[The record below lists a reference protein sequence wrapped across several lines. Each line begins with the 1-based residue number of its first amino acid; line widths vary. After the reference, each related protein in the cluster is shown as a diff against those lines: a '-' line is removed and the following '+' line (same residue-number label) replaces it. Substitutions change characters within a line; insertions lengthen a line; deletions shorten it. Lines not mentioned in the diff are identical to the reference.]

1 LTRFGALVTFGA
13 WRMRRLRRASDRGD
27 TMVQLRRL
35 ALGAA
40 AALALGST
48 CAAAETPQNTLVM
61 AFQIADLITLDP
73 AEAFEFT
80 GAEYAANVYDRLVTY
95 PVDDVADL
103 RGHVAQS
110 WQIADDGRTYTFKVK
125 DGIAFHSGNPLTAE
139 DAAWSLARVIKLNKT
154 PAFILG
160 QFGFTRDNVEER
172 IRALDERT
180 FTVELDQ
187 AYAPT
192 FFLYCLTATVG
203 SVIDKKL
210 ALEHEQNGDM
220 GHEWLRTASAG
231 SGPFKLRS
239 WKPNES
245 LIIDGNPEYWG
256 GAPGFERVVIRHIAE
271 PSTQM
276 LLLEKGDIDIARNLE
291 ADQIAALRGNAE
303 IVIRAVPKGALYY
316 LGLNQ
321 KNANLAKPEVRQ
333 ALKYLVDY
341 QGIADTILA
350 GSATVHQAFLPEGF
364 LGAIADRP
372 YALDVPRAKALLAA
386 AGLPDGFAVT
396 MDTIN
401 TSPVIDIA
409 QAIQATFAEGGV
421 QLEIRPG
428 DDKQTLT
435 KYRARN
441 HDIYIGRWGPDYQ
454 DPHTNADTFASNPDN
469 RDEARLT
476 GKLAWRN
483 AWEIPEMT
491 AMTAAAA
498 LERDAAQRAR
508 MYEELQREHQASSP
522 FVILFQ
528 DIELIA
534 ERANVQ
540 GMIWGPSFDDN
551 KYWRGHKD

>member
-1 LTRFGALVTFGA
+1 MF
-13 WRMRRLRRASDRGD
+13 
-27 TMVQLRRL
+27 QLRRL
-35 ALGAA
+35 AVGAA
-40 AALALGST
+40 ATLALGAT
-48 CAAAETPQNTLVM
+48 PAAAGTPEDTLVM

-95 PVDDVADL
+95 PIDDVADL
-103 RGHVAQS
+103 RGHVAES
-110 WQIADDGRTYTFKVK
+110 WQIADDGKTYTFKIR
-125 DGIAFHSGNPLTAE
+125 DGVVFHSGNPLTAE
-139 DAAWSLARVIKLNKT
+139 DAAWSLQRVIKLHLT
-154 PAFILG
+154 PSFNLG
-160 QFGFTRDNVEER
+160 QFGFTPDNANKRDPGGRRADLHGRAGQGLRADVLPLLPDRHRRLGDRPEARARARAER
-172 IRALDERT
+172 RHGARMAEDGIGR
-180 FTVELDQ
+180 
-187 AYAPT
+187 
-192 FFLYCLTATVG
+192 
-203 SVIDKKL
+203 
-210 ALEHEQNGDM
+210 
-220 GHEWLRTASAG
+220 

-239 WKPNES
+239 WKPNKS
-245 LIIDGNPEYWG
+245 LMIDGNPGYWG

-271 PSTQM
+271 PATQM

-291 ADQIAALRGNAE
+291 ADQVASLQGNAE
-303 IVIRAVPKGALYY
+303 IVIKEVPKGAIYY

-321 KNANLAKPEVRQ
+321 KNEHLAKPQVRQ

-341 QGIADTILA
+341 QGIADTILE
-350 GSATVHQAFLPEGF
+350 GSATVHQSFLPQGF
-364 LGAIADRP
+364 LGAIGDRP
-372 YALDVPRAKALLAA
+372 FALDVPRAKALLAE
-386 AGLPDGFAVT
+386 AGLADGFLVT
-396 MDTIN
+396 MDAIN

-409 QAIQATFAEGGV
+409 QAIQATFVEAGV

-469 RDEARLT
+469 RDEAKLT

-483 AWEIPEMT
+483 AWDIPEMT
-491 AMTAAAA
+491 AKTAAAV
-498 LERDAAQRAR
+498 LERDAARRRQ
-508 MYEELQREHQASSP
+508 MYEALQREHQPTSP
-522 FVILFQ
+522 FVIMFQ

>member
-1 LTRFGALVTFGA
+1 MF
-13 WRMRRLRRASDRGD
+13 
-27 TMVQLRRL
+27 QLRRL

-40 AALALGST
+40 AALALTGAP
-48 CAAAETPQNTLVM
+48 AAAETPQDALVM

-73 AEAFEFT
+73 AEVFEFT

-103 RGHVAQS
+103 RGHVAES
-110 WQIADDGRTYTFKVK
+110 WQIADDGRTYTFKVR
-125 DGIAFHSGNPLTAE
+125 DGIVFHSGNPLAAE
-139 DAAWSLARVIKLNKT
+139 DAAWSLWRVIKLHKT
-154 PAFILG
+154 PSFILG
-160 QFGFTRDNVEER
+160 QFGFTPDNVEER
-172 IRALDERT
+172 IRAIDDRT

-187 AYAPT
+187 PYAPT

-203 SVIDKKL
+203 SVIDRKR

-256 GAPGFERVVIRHIAE
+256 GAPGFERVIIRHIAE

-291 ADQIAALRGNAE
+291 ADQVASLQGNAE
-303 IVIRAVPKGALYY
+303 IVVKEVPKGALYY

-321 KNANLAKPEVRQ
+321 KNEHLAKPRVRQ

-350 GSATVHQAFLPEGF
+350 GSATVHQAFLPQGF
-364 LGAIADRP
+364 LGAIEDRP

-483 AWEIPEMT
+483 AWDIPQMT
-491 AMTAAAA
+491 AKTAAAV
-498 LERDAAQRAR
+498 LERDAARRAR
-508 MYEELQREHQASSP
+508 MYEELQREHQETSP
-522 FVILFQ
+522 FVIMFQ

-551 KYWRGHKD
+551 RYWRGHKN

>member
-1 LTRFGALVTFGA
+1 MF
-13 WRMRRLRRASDRGD
+13 
-27 TMVQLRRL
+27 QLKRV
-35 ALGAA
+35 ALGAG
-40 AALALGST
+40 AALALATAPLS
-48 CAAAETPQNTLVM
+48 AETPQDSLVM
-61 AFQIADLITLDP
+61 ALQIDDLITLDP
-73 AEAFEFT
+73 AEVFEFT

-95 PVDDVADL
+95 PVDDVEDL
-103 RGHVAQS
+103 RGHVAES
-110 WQIADDGRTYTFKVK
+110 WEIADDGRTYTFTVR
-125 DGIAFHSGNPLTAE
+125 DGIVFHSGNPLTAE
-139 DAAWSLARVIKLNKT
+139 DAAWSLQRVIKLNRT
-154 PAFILG
+154 PSFILT
-160 QFGFTRDNVEER
+160 QFGFTPDNVDER
-172 IRALDERT
+172 IQAVDDRT
-180 FTVELDQ
+180 FTVELDKP
-187 AYAPT
+187 YAPT

-203 SVIDKKL
+203 SVVDKAL
-210 ALEHEQNGDM
+210 ALEHEQNGDL

-245 LIIDGNPEYWG
+245 LVIDGNPEYWG
-256 GAPGFERVVIRHIAE
+256 GAPGFERVVTRHIAE

-291 ADQIAALRGNAE
+291 ADQVASLQGNADV
-303 IVIRAVPKGALYY
+303 VIKEVPKGAIYY

-321 KNANLAKPEVRQ
+321 KHEHLARPEVRK

-350 GSATVHQAFLPEGF
+350 GSATVHQSFLPQGF
-364 LGAIADRP
+364 LGAIADQP
-372 YALDVPRAKALLAA
+372 YALDVERAKALLAE
-386 AGLPDGFAVT
+386 AGLPEGFEVT

-401 TSPVIDIA
+401 TSPVIDIG
-409 QAIQATFAEGGV
+409 QAIQATFAEAGV
-421 QLEIRPG
+421 QLEILPA

-469 RDEARLT
+469 RDEAKLT

-491 AMTAAAA
+491 AKTEAAV
-498 LERDAAQRAR
+498 LERDAASRAQL
-508 MYEELQREHQASSP
+508 YEEIQREHQETSP
-522 FVILFQ
+522 FVLMFQ
-528 DIELIA
+528 DIELVA

-551 KYWRGHKD
+551 KYWQGRKE